1 MKTQERMTM
10 KNIEAVVCSGCTKEV
25 TDGRFV
31 ESEDLG
37 ELVSYGCVEAAYQ
50 VYLAATDEDIN
61 EALLRMYLN

>member
-1 MKTQERMTM
+1 M

-31 ESEDLG
+31 EREDSG
-37 ELVSYGCVEAAYQ
+37 ELVCYGCVEAAYQ
-50 VYLAATDEDIN
+50 VYLAATDKDVN